1 MVLAEEG
8 AAKFVV
14 TEPEIGI
21 EFQAAANGFFG
32 VRKVAAIEHGGAES
46 DIGFGKCVMAQVNGF
61 AKIFLRCGMIAK
73 GEMSHAKQIVGFVIG
88 RGESDGLL
96 EIGDRGLGI
105 FIEIE
110 LLLAGVH
117 EFHGLRGH
125 GKFVGRH
132 RGGVWRI
139 GRGRLGNWFE
149 IDGEN
154 FIGGHRDVHFKAYGL
169 ISGNVDGEVVGC
181 ALQTAKTE
189 ASTVR
194 CRLGFNEHMLTVGKN
209 NDDVFGSLVF
219 TFIVDITRN
228 GRGLLSRGSKR
239 KEQETEEQG
248 SETPDHGNLHTGR
261 MEGV

>member
-46 DIGFGKCVMAQVNGF
+46 DIGFGKCVMAQVNGL

-73 GEMSHAKQIVGFVIG
+73 GEMRHAKQIVGFVIG

-139 GRGRLGNWFE
+139 GSGRLGNWFE

-169 ISGNVDGEVVGC
+169 ISGNVDREVVG
-181 ALQTAKTE
+181 
-189 ASTVR
+189 
-194 CRLGFNEHMLTVGKN
+194 
-209 NDDVFGSLVF
+209 
-219 TFIVDITRN
+219 
-228 GRGLLSRGSKR
+228 
-239 KEQETEEQG
+239 
-248 SETPDHGNLHTGR
+248 
-261 MEGV
+261 